1 MKKYL
6 IILFVLIA
14 SIGFSQTEVCFR
26 SNVDYKSESVVII
39 QSKELSPVLTNMGS
53 YNNDNSIKMSAMFGY
68 VLLNSFVITE
78 YFISNKSWKEQH
90 PNPMYW
96 NNTNHQ
102 NHVSGSGY
110 PNIKKPSPL
119 GMVST
124 LILSTGLVVTIF
136 ISF

>member
-26 SNVDYKSESVVII
+26 INVDYKSESVVII

-53 YNNDNSIKMSAMFGY
+53 YNNNDNSIKKSAMFGY
-68 VLLNSFVITE
+68 VLLNSFVISE
-78 YFISNKSWKEQH
+78 YCISNKTWKEQH
-90 PNPMYW
+90 
-96 NNTNHQ
+96 
-102 NHVSGSGY
+102 V
-110 PNIKKPSPL
+110 KKPSPL